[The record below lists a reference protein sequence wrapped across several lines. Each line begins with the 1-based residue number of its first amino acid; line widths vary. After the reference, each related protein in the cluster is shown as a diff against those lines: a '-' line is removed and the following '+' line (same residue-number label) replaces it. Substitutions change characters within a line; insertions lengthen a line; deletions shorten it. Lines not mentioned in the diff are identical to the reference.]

1 MHSLLLFS
9 AALGALLGSTSA
21 NPVNLQSRTATAVS
35 ASKLAS
41 FAPYTQFARAAYCP
55 TDILENWT
63 CGEACEANADFEVSL
78 VGGDGND
85 IQIYFVG
92 YSPSL
97 EAIVVAHEGTDP
109 TQLESDLTDVDF
121 FLETLSTTLFPGVS
135 SAVEVHSGFRDE
147 HALTADIILAEVKS
161 LMTSKGTN
169 NIVTIG
175 HSLGGALAELDTVFL
190 RLNIPS
196 ATISSMTYGT
206 PRVGN
211 PAWAALVDSSNVNF
225 HRIDNMQDLIPILP
239 GRFLGFLHPAGEIH
253 LLGEGDAVACSGDDD
268 DSNAQCTDE
277 SVPTILEGNILDH
290 LGPYEGIY
298 IGTIF
303 CT

>member
-35 ASKLAS
+35 ASELAS

-121 FLETLSTTLFPGVS
+121 FLATLSTTLFPGVS